1 MSAMG
6 ATADTSKDP
15 LGEATGIMRFVYKG
29 SEAALRAVSGRQTVG
44 KRGQPTNAGRSS
56 QGATDKT
63 CGGGHNS
70 TSEL

>member
-44 KRGQPTNAGRSS
+44 KRGQPTNAGR
-56 QGATDKT
+56 
-63 CGGGHNS
+63 
-70 TSEL
+70 